1 MCMWYMHIRADLHVT
16 SQITTESHPASI
28 LEFDYVNAFQVPK
41 WLKSKPNSVC
51 YTALS
56 NEDETQSKS

>member
-1 MCMWYMHIRADLHVT
+1 MPYMHIHADLQVT

-28 LEFDYVNAFQVPK
+28 LEFDYVNVFQVTK
-41 WLKSKPNSVC
+41 RLKRKPNSVC

-56 NEDETQSKS
+56 DEDETQSK